1 TSNALIKTPASCTDV
16 SSCRTCHRAITDSFI
31 HTAHYFDS
39 RPADSSSIK
48 GSFEEGKN
56 RYRYNQFMEVVMIRA
71 GEKFIQSARINGT
84 ETVSA
89 SFDMVIGSGR
99 NGQTYFAWAG

>member
-1 TSNALIKTPASCTDV
+1 MHLNSPRLIILLSAIIVITGANLFFATPNALIQTPASYTDV

-56 RYRYNQFMEVVMIRA
+56 RYRYNQFMEVVMIRE
-71 GEKFIQSARINGT
+71 GEKF
-84 ETVSA
+84 
-89 SFDMVIGSGR
+89 
-99 NGQTYFAWAG
+99 